1 MFQFKYIEERD
12 FTMNKLKLFVLPL
25 AVLSVFTLTGCGNQD
40 NTSYN
45 KLEERVEQLEQ
56 EVASLKKA
64 STDNSKNNVDT
75 ADSADNTAD
84 TAADTS
90 KNATTDTIESLTK
103 AVDEVTAKTD
113 SATPS
118 GNTDEKTTQFFNLK
132 DELDLIDQRLDSY
145 EDYIESQYKQSNLS
159 YDDYRNEERALKE
172 LEDKLDASEDKLER
186 TFGIYD

>member
-1 MFQFKYIEERD
+1 
-12 FTMNKLKLFVLPL
+12 MNKLKSFVLPL
-25 AVLSVFTLTGCGNQD
+25 AVLSVFTLTACGNQD

-56 EVASLKKA
+56 EVATLKKA
-64 STDNSKNNVDT
+64 STDNSINNVDIT
-75 ADSADNTAD
+75 DSADNTAD
-84 TAADTS
+84 TPADTS

-103 AVDEVTAKTD
+103 VVDEVTAKAD

-145 EDYIESQYKQSNLS
+145 EDYIESQYKQGNHS
-159 YDDYRNEERALKE
+159 YDDYRSQKRTLKE

-186 TFGIYD
+186 TFGIDD